1 MTVLA
6 GFFYRGQTAGSDQTL
21 RADLVATLSRNPADR
36 IEEVQSGRCFLAKI
50 DIGAFGASGVC
61 RGPDGAT
68 TMLVGDP
75 IGEQRAADPARTR
88 AADAQEIHQALLVG
102 NLTPLSTSRG
112 AFCVAHHDEARGRL
126 ILATDRAGLRPMYF
140 CNDGEHV
147 VFATALRILESI
159 PSVRKVLHLAGF
171 ADLVHFGTELGNRS
185 PYLGIKRLRAGEM
198 LVVGERET
206 KTSFYWKWD
215 DLQESSESPDRLAQT
230 GADVVAE
237 SVSVRTGTIR
247 STTSMLTGGL
257 DSRVIVTLLRERGID
272 VRSINFSIAG
282 SQDQTFA
289 RQFAEL
295 SGTQHE
301 ERPSPPGTSYPDMS
315 ALLVKH
321 LRSGDENHL
330 KNPGRLVWHGFDGSF
345 TLGYVHVLP
354 QIVSLL
360 RDNRTRDAAESY
372 LRHKRIVWPR
382 STKAHYAARFGALA
396 KEAIESGFSDSHFPD
411 PGRRFYHFHFSQEA
425 RALMRGH
432 FEDIDLSRIEYL
444 TPFYDMKLIEFM
456 HSVPIEYAF
465 NHDFYM
471 KVVSNYPESMLSLP
485 WQTYPGHQ
493 PCPLPIPRELEGRTQ
508 WEKGRVGAA
517 ARFRSK
523 LSNQRGWEILTAG
536 EFPHEIISRLQFS
549 FAYLVQFLLSKDY
562 TYATKMIGL
571 LQRHLAIA
579 GGHLDDP
586 I

>member
-1 MTVLA
+1 LTVLA

-126 ILATDRAGLRPMYF
+126 VLATDRAGLRPMYF

-289 RQFAEL
+289 PHR
-295 SGTQHE
+295 T
-301 ERPSPPGTSYPDMS
+301 RRSPASSPNSLAHSM
-315 ALLVKH
+315 
-321 LRSGDENHL
+321 RSGLVRRAHL
-330 KNPGRLVWHGFDGSF
+330 IRICQLCWSSIFEVG
-345 TLGYVHVLP
+345 
-354 QIVSLL
+354 
-360 RDNRTRDAAESY
+360 TR
-372 LRHKRIVWPR
+372 
-382 STKAHYAARFGALA
+382 
-396 KEAIESGFSDSHFPD
+396 
-411 PGRRFYHFHFSQEA
+411 
-425 RALMRGH
+425 
-432 FEDIDLSRIEYL
+432 
-444 TPFYDMKLIEFM
+444 
-456 HSVPIEYAF
+456 
-465 NHDFYM
+465 
-471 KVVSNYPESMLSLP
+471 
-485 WQTYPGHQ
+485 
-493 PCPLPIPRELEGRTQ
+493 
-508 WEKGRVGAA
+508 
-517 ARFRSK
+517 
-523 LSNQRGWEILTAG
+523 
-536 EFPHEIISRLQFS
+536 IISRIPGDWFGTGSTAALLWVMFTYCLKS
-549 FAYLVQFLLSKDY
+549 FLYSATIVPEMLLNHTSDTSESSGLVAPRRITLRALVRWRRKRSRAVSPI
-562 TYATKMIGL
+562 ATSRI
-571 LQRHLAIA
+571 QA
-579 GGHLDDP
+579 GDSITFTFHRKP
-586 I
+586 AH